1 MKVKKFKK
9 QIDAIS
15 EFIANPATIELGM
28 SEEDAEKYVKVL
40 EIAKDLAKENKKLKK
55 EMELLLIVD
64 VEELKSQVA
73 EKDEPDS
80 EEDFEY

>member
-55 EMELLLIVD
+55 E
-64 VEELKSQVA
+64 VEELRSQAA
-73 EKDEPDS
+73 EMDEPDN
-80 EEDFEY
+80 EEELEY

>member
-40 EIAKDLAKENKKLKK
+40 ETAKDLAKENKKLKK
-55 EMELLLIVD
+55 E

>member
-40 EIAKDLAKENKKLKK
+40 ETAKDLAKENKKLKK
-55 EMELLLIVD
+55 KI
-64 VEELKSQVA
+64 EELRSQDVGI
-73 EKDEPDS
+73 DELDD

>member
-15 EFIANPATIELGM
+15 EFIANLATIELGM

-40 EIAKDLAKENKKLKK
+40 ETAKDLAKENKKLKK
-55 EMELLLIVD
+55 EIDELR
-64 VEELKSQVA
+64 SQVA
-73 EKDEPDS
+73 EMDEPDN
-80 EEDFEY
+80 EEDLEY

>member
-28 SEEDAEKYVKVL
+28 SEEDAEKYVEVL

-55 EMELLLIVD
+55 E
-64 VEELKSQVA
+64 VEELRSQVA
-73 EKDEPDS
+73 EMDEPDN
-80 EEDFEY
+80 EEDLEY

>member
-55 EMELLLIVD
+55 QMELLLIVD

>member
-40 EIAKDLAKENKKLKK
+40 ETAKDLAKENKKLKK
-55 EMELLLIVD
+55 EIDELR
-64 VEELKSQVA
+64 SQVA
-73 EKDEPDS
+73 EMDEPDN
-80 EEDFEY
+80 EEDLVIEY

>member
-40 EIAKDLAKENKKLKK
+40 ETAKDLAKENKKLKK
-55 EMELLLIVD
+55 EIDELR
-64 VEELKSQVA
+64 SQVA
-73 EKDEPDS
+73 EMDEPDN